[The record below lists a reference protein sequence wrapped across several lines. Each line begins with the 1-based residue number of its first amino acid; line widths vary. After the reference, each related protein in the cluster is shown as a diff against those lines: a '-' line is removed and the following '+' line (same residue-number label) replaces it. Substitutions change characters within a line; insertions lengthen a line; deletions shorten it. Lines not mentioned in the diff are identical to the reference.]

1 MSRSYKKAIIKDKGF
16 KDIYHKICRRVI
28 KQHVKKFIK
37 NDSDS
42 IILPDEKEIVNDY
55 DYSDYK
61 IDYEYNIKSGY
72 CWYNGKN
79 SDNSKYKRK

>member
-42 IILPDEKEIVNDY
+42 IILPDEKE
-55 DYSDYK
+55 K
-61 IDYEYNIKSGY
+61 LIKTLRREMQAAAKDLDFETAALIRDKVRY
-72 CWYNGKN
+72 LQQN
-79 SDNSKYKRK
+79 